1 MQGKRLPP
9 EIERLVLFFTGG
21 FLAYL
26 IMGASF
32 VERCIGE
39 TALGVRTWEYT
50 HFLLAALTGVFFAGA
65 TEYLYVFYK
74 KKLNNTSDDSLA
86 PRRRTRAIHDTEHIG
101 TEINGW
107 VALGILGT
115 ILVFLILIGMAQLVI
130 KFPWIWPM

>member
-1 MQGKRLPP
+1 MQDERLPS
-9 EIERLVLFFTGG
+9 EIERLVLVFTGG

-26 IMGASF
+26 IMRASF

-50 HFLLAALTGVFFAGA
+50 HFLLAALTGVFFAVT

-74 KKLNNTSDDSLA
+74 KQLNNTSDDSPA
-86 PRRRTRAIHDTEHIG
+86 PRCRTRAIHDTEHIG

-107 VALGILGT
+107 VALGILGI
-115 ILVFLILIGMAQLVI
+115 ILAFLILIGMAQLVI